1 MKRLIVLFTLLY
13 GVCAFAQHPLS
24 AERQALIR
32 KLSLPVLA
40 DTLEY
45 ARKNKE
51 LNNTDDSYGQYVTST
66 SVLQY
71 SVKDADIYL
80 KWPIRVDARSNTS
93 EPMGIG
99 TISSLAHSPD
109 STMTEIIDRCHSAG
123 KPFYAILN
131 SRFGLRFNCQLPI
144 E

>member
-1 MKRLIVLFTLLY
+1 MKRLIVLFTLLC

-51 LNNTDDSYGQYVTST
+51 RVVEDFLLS
-66 SVLQY
+66 
-71 SVKDADIYL
+71 DA
-80 KWPIRVDARSNTS
+80 K
-93 EPMGIG
+93 
-99 TISSLAHSPD
+99 IS
-109 STMTEIIDRCHSAG
+109 G
-123 KPFYAILN
+123 
-131 SRFGLRFNCQLPI
+131 
-144 E
+144 